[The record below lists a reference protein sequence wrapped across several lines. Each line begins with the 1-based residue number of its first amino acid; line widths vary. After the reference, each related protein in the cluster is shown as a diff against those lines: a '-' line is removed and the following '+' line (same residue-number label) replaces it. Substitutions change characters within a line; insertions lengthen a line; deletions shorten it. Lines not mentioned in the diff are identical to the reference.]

1 MTRILLKRAGNL
13 VLRLLNSDGNEITTS
28 CEAVQTALTIQ
39 ALSIVNIQAGT
50 LELLQLERLEPLEPG
65 SSGRWEEPDG
75 TTRIFENSG
84 TMSLDVEPL
93 NFKH

>member
-13 VLRLLNSDGNEITTS
+13 VLRLLNSDGNEINTS
-28 CEAVQTALTIQ
+28 REPVQTAFSVQ

-65 SSGRWEEPDG
+65 HWAAGKSLMERLEYLKPPEP
-75 TTRIFENSG
+75 
-84 TMSLDVEPL
+84 
-93 NFKH
+93 